1 VGGATHLVFEPIA
14 VGELLVVG
22 SVASWWCSTCSLPV
36 FSSSFFLSNL
46 SGVLVQVSVVL
57 FFVVLGS
64 VFLVHFLIFYYV
76 DVSLICTAIFRY
88 IYIFIFAIKKS
99 QMNYMMKWY
108 SRFG

>member
-1 VGGATHLVFEPIA
+1 VGGATHLVLEPIA
-14 VGELLVVG
+14 VGERLVVG

-46 SGVLVQVSVVL
+46 SGVLVQVFVVL

-88 IYIFIFAIKKS
+88 IYIYLSLPLKKV
-99 QMNYMMKWY
+99 K
-108 SRFG
+108 